1 MKPQTVGK
9 QKYKQREREKDKK
22 KPEETKKEVSDL
34 IAYAQEDHA
43 HPCRAGRRRLGQPPL
58 LFTQQ
63 QTEVLKVKS
72 LRLQLSLSVIFQR
85 PRTGVCQHVR
95 DLHKH
100 VARNRRCEGSQVQ
113 KDDCHVMYLVF
124 FSLLTLMFGMKF
136 LQAIL
141 LAVRI
146 RNMNP

>member
-1 MKPQTVGK
+1 M
-9 QKYKQREREKDKK
+9 
-22 KPEETKKEVSDL
+22 

-113 KDDCHVMYLVF
+113 KDDCHVTRHVSRIF
-124 FSLLTLMFGMKF
+124 FSP
-136 LQAIL
+136 
-141 LAVRI
+141 
-146 RNMNP
+146 NPDVWDEVFTGHSARCQNPQHEPMTCQ